1 MIFSGA
7 LTIRSDGWN
16 DYQIDRALSA
26 LDAFAEVC
34 DIDFRRTRERADAD
48 LRVLTYAGE
57 NDGILGVF
65 QPPGTIG
72 EGTGAFASNREA
84 IHGYFTWAERPGGGL
99 VRGAS
104 GWELLLH
111 EFGHAVGL
119 AHPHDL
125 GFGSVVMRGIKP
137 ETKKYD
143 PTLDPGKFGLNGHLT
158 TVMSYRKEGADP
170 FAWPPDHG
178 YALGPMA
185 FDIAALQAMYGA
197 TRSHH
202 RDDSYVLPARNET
215 GTGYL
220 CLWDTGGEDTIRAG
234 RTERACTID
243 LNAAT
248 LAYEPGGGGFL
259 SSPRGIRG
267 GFTIANG
274 VAIENAA
281 GGDGDDRLVSNE
293 LANRL
298 AGGAGANSF
307 RGRAGAD
314 RLSAGDDD
322 DRDVFLYRSARDS
335 GPTVA
340 EADRIGGFDHR
351 NGPREGTWDR
361 LDLAGLDADPDAR
374 DLRFVRAF
382 SAPDGGEPPGQV
394 RAQRQGDDIH
404 MLVDLDGDKAADM
417 PG

>member
-1 MIFSGA
+1 
-7 LTIRSDGWN
+7 
-16 DYQIDRALSA
+16 
-26 LDAFAEVC
+26 
-34 DIDFRRTRERADAD
+34 
-48 LRVLTYAGE
+48 
-57 NDGILGVF
+57 
-65 QPPGTIG
+65 
-72 EGTGAFASNREA
+72 
-84 IHGYFTWAERPGGGL
+84 
-99 VRGAS
+99 
-104 GWELLLH
+104 
-111 EFGHAVGL
+111 
-119 AHPHDL
+119 
-125 GFGSVVMRGIKP
+125 
-137 ETKKYD
+137 
-143 PTLDPGKFGLNGHLT
+143 
-158 TVMSYRKEGADP
+158 
-170 FAWPPDHG
+170 
-178 YALGPMA
+178 MA

-234 RTERACTID
+234 RTDRACTID

-259 SSPRGIRG
+259 SSARGVRG

-274 VAIENAA
+274 VEIENAA
-281 GGDGDDRLVSNE
+281 GGDGDDRLVGNE

-298 AGGAGANSF
+298 AGGAGADSF

-340 EADRIGGFDHR
+340 EADRIGGFDPR

-374 DLRFVRAF
+374 GDQDAALRAGLLRARWRRAARPGARP
-382 SAPDGGEPPGQV
+382 APGRRHPPA
-394 RAQRQGDDIH
+394 RRPRRRQGRRH
-404 MLVDLDGDKAADM
+404 AADPPRHPAHHR
-417 PG
+417 PGLPPLTARTAPPADHARLAPSRRLVGLATFREGARMRAPFTRGRGD